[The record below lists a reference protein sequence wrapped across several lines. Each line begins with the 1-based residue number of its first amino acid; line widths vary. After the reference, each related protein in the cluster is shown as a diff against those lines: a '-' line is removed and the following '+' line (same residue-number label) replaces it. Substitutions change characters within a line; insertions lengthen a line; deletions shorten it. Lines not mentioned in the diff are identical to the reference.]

1 MEAEFIKFP
10 ETKIQQLKDEVKREK
25 TRRLDTE
32 KQLSELKYRCQ
43 KNSEVIYKLEAV
55 NKEALNM
62 LTHNKNQI
70 ESDLN

>member
-10 ETKIQQLKDEVKREK
+10 ETKIQQLKDEVDREK

-43 KNSEVIYKLEAV
+43 KNSEVIY
-55 NKEALNM
+55 
-62 LTHNKNQI
+62 
-70 ESDLN
+70 